1 MNVQRRDFLLLRA
14 GRPAVLSCEQL
25 FMRFLDAQMDGS
37 VDALFTA
44 LGEDLRQAKAV
55 RVADRSWLSREDLK
69 RELDRVLA
77 AFTASGG
84 RIVATIA
91 LIAAVLVWAP
101 TVCAAPQAKAAA
113 KSGPAMCVLTAA
125 DFAAAGVQP
134 AALPKPTANVSDA
147 GASVY
152 CSYTKNSGAYSGIE
166 LDVFNPAGGS
176 VADAKDTLK
185 TATSEGHPAPTA
197 ISIAGADEALW
208 SPKFSSG
215 SVPFATIAVRRGVL
229 VFVLSIPE
237 HNDSKAQLT
246 RLAGLVL
253 QRL

>member
-25 FMRFLDAQMDGS
+25 FMRFLDAQMNGS

-44 LGEDLRQAKAV
+44 LGEDLRQAKSV
-55 RVADRSWLSREDLK
+55 RVAD
-69 RELDRVLA
+69 ELDRVLA
-77 AFTASGG
+77 AFAASGG
-84 RIVATIA
+84 RIVAAIA
-91 LIAAVLVWAP
+91 LLAGLMASTPIVG
-101 TVCAAPQAKAAA
+101 AAPQAKAAA
-113 KSGPAMCVLTAA
+113 KSGAAMCVLTAA
-125 DFAAAGVQP
+125 DFSAAGVQT
-134 AALPKPTANVSDA
+134 AALPKPTANVQEA

-152 CSYTKNSGAYSGIE
+152 CAYTKNSGAYSGVE

-185 TATSEGHPAPTA
+185 TATSEGHPAPTP
-197 ISIAGADEALW
+197 IQIAGADEALW

-215 SVPFATIAVRRGVL
+215 SVPFATIAVRRGTL

-237 HNDSKAQLT
+237 HNDAKAQLT